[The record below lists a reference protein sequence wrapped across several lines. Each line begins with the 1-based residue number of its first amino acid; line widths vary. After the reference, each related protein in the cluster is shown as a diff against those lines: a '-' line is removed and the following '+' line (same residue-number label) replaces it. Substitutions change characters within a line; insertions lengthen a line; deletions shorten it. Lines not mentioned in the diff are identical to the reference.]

1 MDNHQ
6 LKEQLNLY
14 IGKTTNI
21 MGEEY
26 DFQGVY
32 EFGMAEQSEGEE
44 MKMQSH
50 AVFIQV
56 GGNKQITLSLNDAL
70 RYFESKS
77 D

>member
-1 MDNHQ
+1 MDNNQ
-6 LKEQLNLY
+6 LIERLNLY
-14 IGKTTNI
+14 IGKSTNI
-21 MGEEY
+21 KGEEY
-26 DFQGVY
+26 EFKGVY
-32 EFGMAEQSEGEE
+32 KFGMAERSEGEE

-56 GGNKQITLSLNDAL
+56 GGEKQITLSLIVAL